1 MYCLLAN
8 YSDFW
13 MKRQFG
19 RGSSISYSVV
29 ILKFCQTRTTKSIQ
43 KHAFSVE
50 FDSLCQVWSRGDCSG
65 AFILNSP
72 VFYIV
77 SQAFL

>member
-19 RGSSISYSVV
+19 GGSSISYNTV
-29 ILKFCQTRTTKSIQ
+29 ILKFCQPRTTKSIQ
-43 KHAFSVE
+43 KPAYSVE
-50 FDSLCQVWSRGDCSG
+50 FDSLCQVWSRSDCSG
-65 AFILNSP
+65 VFILSNL

-77 SQAFL
+77 TQAFS